1 MNFISREPINKGW
14 SGDKKYCARD
24 SEGRKYLL
32 RVSPAEQYERKRCE
46 YELMRRVAALG
57 IPMCLPL
64 EFGTSGEGVHS
75 VQSWIDGTDA
85 EEIIPGLTPKE
96 QYSYGSEAGRILKK
110 IHTIP
115 APDGAEDWET
125 FFNRKLDR
133 KIRMYEE
140 CPLKYENGQAFIDY
154 INAHRQLLEGRPRS
168 YQHGD
173 YHIGN
178 MMIGRD
184 KKLYIIDFNRCDHG
198 DPWEEFRSIDLADRN
213 GDGDSDMAMLFEL
226 DGQQVLM
233 VWFWDAEAEGFV
245 FQPEESSV
253 EDFGGESVSHVGFE
267 GTWYLDGDETEE
279 SVIIIGVVGDWVLY
293 DQQGDTRTAIDSGLL
308 RVVDETQGHYAA
320 DSEQFDGVSY
330 IIATAGDNGMYWGV
344 TGDYNYYERLD

>member
-1 MNFISREPINKGW
+1 MR
-14 SGDKKYCARD
+14 KKLFA
-24 SEGRKYLL
+24 LL
-32 RVSPAEQYERKRCE
+32 
-46 YELMRRVAALG
+46 AALAL
-57 IPMCLPL
+57 CLSLTACGGTQDDTDDLAGGDWRTTGVVRAEGTITRDGGDVYVLVCVNDDDAVFCYDDETYAVYDYVDYPVVL
-64 EFGTSGEGVHS
+64 ES
-75 VQSWIDGTDA
+75 
-85 EEIIPGLTPKE
+85 
-96 QYSYGSEAGRILKK
+96 
-110 IHTIP
+110 
-115 APDGAEDWET
+115 
-125 FFNRKLDR
+125 
-133 KIRMYEE
+133 
-140 CPLKYENGQAFIDY
+140 
-154 INAHRQLLEGRPRS
+154 
-168 YQHGD
+168 
-173 YHIGN
+173 
-178 MMIGRD
+178 
-184 KKLYIIDFNRCDHG
+184 
-198 DPWEEFRSIDLADRN
+198 DPWEAFQGIDFADRN
-213 GDGDSDMAMLFEL
+213 GDGDSDVAMLFEL

-344 TGDYNYYERLD
+344 TGDYDYYERLD

>member
-64 EFGTSGEGVHS
+64 EFGTSGEGVYS

-115 APDGAEDWET
+115 APDGAEDWESCV
-125 FFNRKLDR
+125 NRKLDR

-198 DPWEEFRSIDLADRN
+198 DPWEEFNRIVWCAQSAPAFAR
-213 GDGDSDMAMLFEL
+213 GMVDG
-226 DGQQVLM
+226 
-233 VWFWDAEAEGFV
+233 
-245 FQPEESSV
+245 
-253 EDFGGESVSHVGFE
+253 
-267 GTWYLDGDETEE
+267 Y
-279 SVIIIGVVGDWVLY
+279 
-293 DQQGDTRTAIDSGLL
+293 
-308 RVVDETQGHYAA
+308 
-320 DSEQFDGVSY
+320 FDGNVPQKFWELLALY
-330 IIATAGDNGMYWGV
+330 ISSNTLSSLPWAIPFGEKEIRVMRAQANDVLGWYDNMKEPVPNWYRQ
-344 TGDYNYYERLD
+344 TGT

>member
-1 MNFISREPINKGW
+1 MKKQFAIVLALLMALTLAAC
-14 SGDKKYCARD
+14 GDQNDDPNDVVGGDWRVTGVVRD
-24 SEGRKYLL
+24 SGSITRD
-32 RVSPAEQYERKRCE
+32 
-46 YELMRRVAALG
+46 G
-57 IPMCLPL
+57 
-64 EFGTSGEGVHS
+64 GD
-75 VQSWIDGTDA
+75 IDVLVCVNA
-85 EEIIPGLTPKE
+85 
-96 QYSYGSEAGRILKK
+96 
-110 IHTIP
+110 
-115 APDGAEDWET
+115 DGADFCYDDET
-125 FFNRKLDR
+125 YA
-133 KIRMYEE
+133 IY
-140 CPLKYENGQAFIDY
+140 DY
-154 INAHRQLLEGRPRS
+154 V
-168 YQHGD
+168 D
-173 YHIGN
+173 YPIT
-178 MMIGRD
+178 
-184 KKLYIIDFNRCDHG
+184 LQG
-198 DPWEEFRSIDLADRN
+198 DPWEEFRSIDFADRN
-213 GDGDSDMAMLFEL
+213 GDGDSDVAMLFEL

-344 TGDYNYYERLD
+344 TGDYDYYERLD